1 MNSNNV
7 APLAPNS
14 ACLSICSP
22 SEPGELNSQICNF
35 EDLSG
40 ANPIMGEHLRRYL
53 PLLRGQEDLVM
64 VFNFLP
70 LEFSTYPKCFFFT
83 RSPVAEAKRFIL
95 H

>member
-53 PLLRGQEDLVM
+53 PLLRGQEELVILLDL
-64 VFNFLP
+64 LP
-70 LEFSTYPKCFFFT
+70 LEFSTSPECFFFYT
-83 RSPVAEAKRFIL
+83 KSI
-95 H
+95 